1 MTDIMIGI
9 GIIAVWIVLQL
20 YVFPKLGVPT

>member
-1 MTDIMIGI
+1 MSDVMIGI
-9 GIIAVWIVLQL
+9 GIIAVWIVLQF

>member
-1 MTDIMIGI
+1 MTDIVIGL